1 MMWKFKNQ
9 KFSRFMNTYSISAT
23 KCAKT
28 KIGGTPVMVIVLQ

>member
-1 MMWKFKNQ
+1 MVQVSYLKMKD
-9 KFSRFMNTYSISAT
+9 ISVT

>member
-1 MMWKFKNQ
+1 MGKLVTSNMKD
-9 KFSRFMNTYSISAT
+9 RSAT